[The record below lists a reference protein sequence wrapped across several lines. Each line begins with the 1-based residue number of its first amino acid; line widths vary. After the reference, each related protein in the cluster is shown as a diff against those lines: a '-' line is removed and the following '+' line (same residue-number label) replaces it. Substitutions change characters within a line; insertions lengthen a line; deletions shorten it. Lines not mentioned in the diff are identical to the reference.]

1 MSDPNTKG
9 LLLAAALGRV
19 EFWTVWAAEA
29 ATPECRAYF
38 GERLR
43 HWQHTVKALEMTPD
57 L

>member
-43 HWQHTVKALEMTPD
+43 HWHHTVKALEMTPD